1 MPRIFDNIDETLLPA
16 LQETMALCDRADFS
30 VGYFNLRG
38 WRQLHDYVEKW
49 PGGDGNCCRLL
60 VGMQTLPEDD
70 LRAALS
76 LSGTPNRM
84 DNATALRLKRTL
96 AEEFRNQLCFG
107 APTEDDE
114 QGLRHLAQQIK
125 ARKVVVKLFVKHALH
140 AKLYL
145 LFRPDPINPIVGFLG
160 SSNLTLAG
168 LSRQG
173 ELNIDVLDHDATRK
187 LAKWFEDRWNDHWC
201 LDISKELVEIIE
213 TSWARETPVPPYHIY
228 LKIAYCLSQEA
239 RAGLT
244 EFRIPKE
251 FGHKLFDF
259 QKAAVKIAA
268 HHLNKRGGVMIGD
281 VVGLGKTLMATAVAR
296 IFEDDHGLET
306 LIICPKNLVR
316 MWEDYKEQYRLH
328 AKVMSAT
335 RVIAELPD
343 CRRYSL
349 LSSVLGR

>member
-1 MPRIFDNIDETLLPA
+1 MPRIFDNIEEKLLPA
-16 LQETMALCDRADFS
+16 LRSTLVLCDRADFC

-60 VGMQTLPEDD
+60 VGMQTLPAEE
-70 LRAALS
+70 LRATLS
-76 LSGTPNRM
+76 LATMPPQI
-84 DNATALRLKRTL
+84 DNATALRMKKAL
-96 AEEFRNQLCFG
+96 AEEFRNQLRTG
-107 APTEDDE
+107 APTDEDE
-114 QGLRHLAQQIK
+114 QGLRRLAGQIK
-125 ARKVVVKLFVKHALH
+125 AQKVVVKLFVKHPLH

-145 LFRPDPINPIVGFLG
+145 LFRPDLINPIVGYLG

-168 LSRQG
+168 LSQQG
-173 ELNIDVLDHDATRK
+173 ELNVDVLDHDATRK
-187 LAKWFEDRWNDHWC
+187 LAQWFDDRWNDRWC

-213 TSWARETPVPPYHIY
+213 SSWARETPVPPYHIY

-239 RAGLT
+239 RTGLT

-251 FGHKLFDF
+251 FGNKLFDF

-268 HHLNKRGGVMIGD
+268 HHLNKRHGVMIGD

-316 MWEDYKEQYRLH
+316 MWEDY
-328 AKVMSAT
+328 S
-335 RVIAELPD
+335 
-343 CRRYSL
+343 
-349 LSSVLGR
+349 